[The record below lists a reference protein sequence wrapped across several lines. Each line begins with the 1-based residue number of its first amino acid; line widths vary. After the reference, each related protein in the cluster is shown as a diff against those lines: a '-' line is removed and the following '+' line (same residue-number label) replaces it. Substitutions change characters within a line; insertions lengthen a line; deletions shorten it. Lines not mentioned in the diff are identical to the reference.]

1 MHYML
6 SMMALQWVNKCYI
19 IFNRM
24 EAWVTKLKC
33 ANCDMKTMPHRST
46 SAKYDR
52 YYTLTAVLFDFT
64 T

>member
-1 MHYML
+1 
-6 SMMALQWVNKCYI
+6 
-19 IFNRM
+19 M
-24 EAWVTKLKC
+24 EAWVNKLKC
-33 ANCDMKTMPHRST
+33 ANCDMKTMPHRSTIIST